1 MSHAQYGAPEHGQV
15 RRPDLKRKLVVVGD
29 GGCGKTCLLTVY
41 AENRFPETYVPT
53 VFENLITTIPS
64 PLDPSKCIELALWDT
79 AGQED
84 FDRLRPLSY
93 NDTDVILVVFA
104 CNHRPSLM
112 NVQDKWYPE
121 MAHFCENV
129 PLLLICTKTD
139 LRQDATTISLMA
151 AQGTTPI
158 TPVEGERVAKEIG
171 AKRYLECSAK
181 EGWGVREVF
190 DAAVRESLRRGGVG
204 RMVKGKKCVV
214 L

>member
-1 MSHAQYGAPEHGQV
+1 MSHDGAAM
-15 RRPDLKRKLVVVGD
+15 RRPDIKRKLVVVGD

-41 AENRFPETYVPT
+41 AENRFPEEYVPT
-53 VFENLITTIPS
+53 VFENLITMIPS
-64 PLDPSKCIELALWDT
+64 PLDPSKIIELALWDT

-104 CNHRPSLM
+104 CNHRPSLL
-112 NVQDKWYPE
+112 NVQDKWHPE
-121 MAHFCENV
+121 MAHFCESV

-139 LRQDATTISLMA
+139 LRNDPNTTSLMA
-151 AQGTTPI
+151 AQGTKPI
-158 TPVEGERVAKEIG
+158 TPLEGEKVAKEIG

-181 EGWGVREVF
+181 EGRGVREVF
-190 DAAVRESLRRGGVG
+190 DAAIRESLKKGGL
-204 RMVKGKKCVV
+204 KGIRKKSGCVV

>member
-1 MSHAQYGAPEHGQV
+1 MATYHEGNAPT
-15 RRPDLKRKLVVVGD
+15 RRPDIKRKLVVVGD

-41 AENRFPETYVPT
+41 AENRFPEEYVPT
-53 VFENLITTIPS
+53 VFENLITMIPS
-64 PLDPSKCIELALWDT
+64 PTDPTKIIELALWDT

-93 NDTDVILVVFA
+93 NDTDVILIVFA

-139 LRQDATTISLMA
+139 LRSDAQTQSLMA
-151 AQGTTPI
+151 AQGTNPI
-158 TPVEGERVAKEIG
+158 TSIEGERVAKEIG
-171 AKRYLECSAK
+171 ARRYLECSAK
-181 EGWGVREVF
+181 EGWGVKDVF
-190 DAAVRESLRRGGVG
+190 DAAVRESLRKGGLG
-204 RMVKGKKCVV
+204 KMKGKKCVV

>member
-1 MSHAQYGAPEHGQV
+1 
-15 RRPDLKRKLVVVGD
+15 
-29 GGCGKTCLLTVY
+29 
-41 AENRFPETYVPT
+41 
-53 VFENLITTIPS
+53 
-64 PLDPSKCIELALWDT
+64 
-79 AGQED
+79 
-84 FDRLRPLSY
+84 
-93 NDTDVILVVFA
+93 
-104 CNHRPSLM
+104 
-112 NVQDKWYPE
+112 

-158 TPVEGERVAKEIG
+158 TPAEGERVAKEIG